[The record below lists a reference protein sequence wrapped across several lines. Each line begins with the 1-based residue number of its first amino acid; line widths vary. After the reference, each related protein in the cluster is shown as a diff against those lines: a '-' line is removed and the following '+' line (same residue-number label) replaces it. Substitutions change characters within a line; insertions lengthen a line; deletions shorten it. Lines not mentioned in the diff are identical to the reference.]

1 MGQPIGNIAMY
12 KQPAIN
18 KQSVSHA
25 KMMRARYSSPT
36 LRMVGVRQEERKNA
50 KIKFVNVIR
59 PECLSRDAYIFRS
72 LHICRSHAWLGGAL
86 HPSIISNDTN
96 DEHRLLHC
104 LCGPNYSIQQQL
116 AVGPFLYIRLV
127 FFSFLYNTSQQRIVF
142 LFLLSKMMCTIKMF
156 LLLLSNC
163 SLATSKTAAIKI
175 LCREG
180 WALFLHNKWMC
191 CCMYVTRW
199 LWKMKRSLCGRAF

>member
-18 KQSVSHA
+18 KQSVSDA

-96 DEHRLLHC
+96 EHRLLHC

-116 AVGPFLYIRLV
+116 AVGPFLYIYVLYFFPFSTTQASSASS
-127 FFSFLYNTSQQRIVF
+127 FFSCSRRWCVPLRCFSFCYPIARLQPARRQQ
-142 LFLLSKMMCTIKMF
+142 
-156 LLLLSNC
+156 
-163 SLATSKTAAIKI
+163 
-175 LCREG
+175 
-180 WALFLHNKWMC
+180 
-191 CCMYVTRW
+191 
-199 LWKMKRSLCGRAF
+199 